1 MSNMVVWPSP
11 FLFWTEVENHEE
23 IKKLLL
29 PEIKKES
36 KKEKYHTTPGK
47 VHRKEGLVPQVWQCE
62 VITSYFD
69 AEESKE
75 LLKKNLTTSVIQ
87 TALKKF
93 YSDPNCPVETK
104 PKKHNLRDIWFNVYE
119 PGYWQEEHMHNG
131 STYSGIY
138 LLELNEENTTVFK
151 YFSSSFKY
159 SKFNNPVYETKHIK
173 EGNIILFPSEFLH
186 AVKPSINYKVSISFN
201 LKCFF

>member
-1 MSNMVVWPSP
+1 MIVWPSP

-23 IKKLLL
+23 IKKILL

-36 KKEKYHTTPGK
+36 RKEKYHTTPGK
-47 VHRKEGLVPQVWQCE
+47 IHRKEGVEPQVWQCE

-69 AEESKE
+69 ADSSKE
-75 LLKKNLTTSVIQ
+75 LLKKNLTSLVIQ

-93 YSDPNCPVETK
+93 YSDPNCPVQNK
-104 PKKHNLRDIWFNVYE
+104 PRKHNLQEIWFNVYE

-151 YFSSSFKY
+151 HYSSGFRY
-159 SKFNNPVYETKHIK
+159 SEFNKLIYETKHIK
-173 EGNIILFPSEFLH
+173 EGNVILFPSEFLH
-186 AVKPSINYKVSISFN
+186 LVEKCSNQRTTISFN
-201 LKCFF
+201 IQCEL